1 MLMSPRKS
9 AHRKVMRGK
18 NRGIATRGCTVAF
31 GDYGLQSQDNKD
43 VTGRQLEAARQA
55 IARYVQRG
63 AKIWIRVFPHIPY
76 SKKPLDVKM
85 GGGKGNP
92 EFHVAKVKPGTVLFE
107 IKGVEEP
114 IAREALRLASHKL
127 PVRTK
132 IIGKEQI

>member
-9 AHRKVMRGK
+9 AHRKIMRGK
-18 NRGIATRGCTVAF
+18 NKGIATRGSTIAF

-43 VTGRQLEAARQA
+43 VTGRQLESARQA

-76 SKKPLDVKM
+76 TKKPLEVKM
-85 GGGKGNP
+85 GGGKGSP
-92 EFHVAKVKPGTVLFE
+92 EFHVAKVKPGTILFE

-127 PVRTK
+127 PVKTK